1 MAISDIISHLDGG
14 FMRLDHV
21 VTLMAEQNE
30 HPAVEDI
37 MDRFKRAV
45 FTGELEPPHI
55 FTADRDNPANWLH
68 MEIVIP
74 PFELTRAQ
82 AELKPE
88 LKRLYGGDLMTE
100 GDTLRPHCLLN
111 AA

>member
-1 MAISDIISHLDGG
+1 MAISESISPLDDG
-14 FMRLDHV
+14 FMRFGHV

-37 MDRFKRAV
+37 MDRFKCAV

-55 FTADRDNPANWLH
+55 FAPDRDNLANWLH

-74 PFELTRAQ
+74 RSS
-82 AELKPE
+82 
-88 LKRLYGGDLMTE
+88 
-100 GDTLRPHCLLN
+100 
-111 AA
+111 